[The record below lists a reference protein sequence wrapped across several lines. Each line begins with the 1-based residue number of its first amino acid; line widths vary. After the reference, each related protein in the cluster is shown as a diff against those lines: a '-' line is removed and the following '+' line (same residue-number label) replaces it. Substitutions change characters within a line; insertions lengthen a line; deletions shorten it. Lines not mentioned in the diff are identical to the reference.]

1 MRSHQPHRRL
11 RAFAVLLSILA
22 AAVVL
27 AGPGLAGAAKTWKIH
42 TANNAKLHKTILVNH
57 KGLTLY
63 TLSNEGPHK
72 IVCKSV
78 GCLSAWPPLK
88 IAKGVKPVGAK
99 HLGVIKRGK
108 YFQVTWKG
116 KPLYTFAGDHKKGD
130 VNGEG
135 LKDVGVWHV
144 AAIKASTTTSQH
156 PTTTTVGTGTDTT
169 PTTMPPVTTTST
181 GTTTMSGGY
190 GY

>member
-11 RAFAVLLSILA
+11 RALAVLLSIVA
-22 AAVVL
+22 AAAVL
-27 AGPGLAGAAKTWKIH
+27 AGPGLAGAAKTWRIH

-72 IVCKSV
+72 IVCKSA

-88 IAKGVKPVGAK
+88 IAKGVKPIGAK
-99 HLGVIKRGK
+99 NLGVIKRGK

-116 KPLYTFAGDHKKGD
+116 RPLYTFAGDKKKGD

-144 AAIKASTTTSQH
+144 AAIKATTPTTTS
-156 PTTTTVGTGTDTT
+156 TGTGTSTGTATT
-169 PTTMPPVTTTST
+169 PTTMPPVTTTTTST
-181 GTTTMSGGY
+181 GTGGY